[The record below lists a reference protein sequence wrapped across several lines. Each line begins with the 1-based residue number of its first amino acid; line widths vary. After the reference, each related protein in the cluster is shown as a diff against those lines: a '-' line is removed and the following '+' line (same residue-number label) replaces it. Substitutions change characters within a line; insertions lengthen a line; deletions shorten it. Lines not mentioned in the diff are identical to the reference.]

1 MKKHYNQLT
10 DKDRHQLELLIEQG
24 KSKVEIAKIL
34 NKDRSTIHRELQR
47 GCTFKGKY
55 LSEMTI
61 RKRCKEKL
69 NQHRRRKADNPI
81 INDYIEKNLKNKYSP
96 AIISSQMLKDIGYY
110 MGKDAI
116 YDWAYR
122 GNPKLHQYLTRK
134 HKGKIPRS
142 AFKKGQKE
150 LIPNRIDIDL
160 RPVEANE
167 RKEFGHFEAD
177 TIFSCNGSLSALLVI
192 VDRLTRHTKI
202 RKLTRKTSFQTS
214 SQIIFALNE
223 YNVSQLH
230 SITYDNGSENTKHG
244 IVNEELQ
251 MQSYF
256 CKPYHSWEKGM
267 VEHVNELIRR
277 WFSKGTNF
285 DRISKKKIQEVEDW
299 INTRPMKVLEFKTPT
314 QKRTEALGV
323 AL

>member
-1 MKKHYNQLT
+1 MKKNYNQLT
-10 DKDRHQLELLIEQG
+10 NKDRHQLELLISQG
-24 KSKVEIAKIL
+24 TNKTQIAKIL
-34 NKDRSTIHRELQR
+34 KKNRTTIHRELQR

-61 RKRCKEKL
+61 RKRKEDRLK
-69 NQHRRRKADNPI
+69 QRRKRKADNPI
-81 INDYIEKNLKNKYSP
+81 INEYIEKGLKNKYSP
-96 AIISSQMLKDIGYY
+96 AIISSQMQKDIGYY

-160 RPVEANE
+160 RPQEANL

-177 TIFSCNGSLSALLVI
+177 TIFSCQGSLSALLVI

-214 SQIIFALNE
+214 SQIIFALSE
-223 YNVSQLH
+223 YNLTQLH
-230 SITYDNGSENTKHG
+230 SITYDNGCENTKHE
-244 IVNEELQ
+244 IVNEKLQ

-277 WFSKGTNF
+277 HFPKGTNF
-285 DRISKKKIQEVEDW
+285 DRISKKKIQEVENW
-299 INTRPMKVLEFKTPT
+299 VNNRPMKVLKFKTPV
-314 QKRTEALGV
+314 QKRIEALGV

>member
-1 MKKHYNQLT
+1 
-10 DKDRHQLELLIEQG
+10 
-24 KSKVEIAKIL
+24 
-34 NKDRSTIHRELQR
+34 
-47 GCTFKGKY
+47 
-55 LSEMTI
+55 MTI
-61 RKRCKEKL
+61 RER
-69 NQHRRRKADNPI
+69 NQNRLKKRRKRRADNPI
-81 INDYIEKNLKNKYSP
+81 INDYIEKSLKNKYSP
-96 AIISSQMLKDIGYY
+96 AIISSQMQKDIGYH

-134 HKGKIPRS
+134 HKGKIPRN

-160 RPVEANE
+160 RPQEANL
-167 RKEFGHFEAD
+167 RQEFGHFEAD

-202 RKLTRKTSFQTS
+202 RKLPRKTSFQTS

-223 YNVSQLH
+223 YNISQLH
-230 SITYDNGSENTKHG
+230 SITYDNGCENTKHE

-277 WFSKGTNF
+277 HFPKGTNF
-285 DRISKKKIQEVEDW
+285 DRISKKKIQEVENW
-299 INTRPMKVLEFKTPT
+299 VNNRPMKVLEFKTPA
-314 QKRTEALGV
+314 QKRIEALGV